1 MSNGDTK
8 SELFVTR
15 RADGRYSVLRPN
27 AERASAVTDTQR
39 AAIDRAKAIE
49 PKATVHVQRVRGNP
63 PGPDK
68 FRR

>member
-1 MSNGDTK
+1 MSDKDKN
-8 SELFVTR
+8 ELYVTR
-15 RADGRYSVLRPN
+15 RPDGRYKLLRPN

-39 AAIDRAKAIE
+39 AAIERAKAIE
-49 PKATVHVQRVRGNP
+49 PKAAVHIQRVRGNP